1 MLTEEKLKDL
11 AALYTCS
18 PSMSRARRNSLCAR
32 VQRQQQEQRW
42 RDDERRDRRARAVGV
57 VVVVAV
63 IPERHPEPCPE
74 PHAEFI
80 GLSFRQPDRDRP
92 AIRFDVRVPIVC
104 PEKVCQKG
112 AF

>member
-42 RDDERRDRRARAVGV
+42 RDDERRDAVSRARVALVPRDEQRHLARAVLG
-57 VVVVAV
+57 AV
-63 IPERHPEPCPE
+63 EYLRNES
-74 PHAEFI
+74 
-80 GLSFRQPDRDRP
+80 G
-92 AIRFDVRVPIVC
+92 
-104 PEKVCQKG
+104 
-112 AF
+112 

>member
-1 MLTEEKLKDL
+1 MLTEEKLKDP

-42 RDDERRDRRARAVGV
+42 RDGECRDRRARAHSRRRRGH
-57 VVVVAV
+57 
-63 IPERHPEPCPE
+63 PRRPEPCPE

-80 GLSFRQPDRDRP
+80 GLSLRQLHRDRP
-92 AIRFDVRVPIVC
+92 AVRLMFGYQCAP
-104 PEKVCQKG
+104 
-112 AF
+112 